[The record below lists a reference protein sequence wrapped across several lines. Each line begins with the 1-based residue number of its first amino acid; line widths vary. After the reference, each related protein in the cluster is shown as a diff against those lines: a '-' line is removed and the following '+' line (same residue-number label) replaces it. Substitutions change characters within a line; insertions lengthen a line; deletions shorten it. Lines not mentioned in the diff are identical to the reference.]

1 MGVRQEN
8 VSVARRVAELEQAI
22 IRQEL
27 ILIRTTFVV
36 MARGPEPDYK
46 TVAEVLAAAGEP
58 PNPVEVRRIPDLE
71 LLINPVSQA
80 RKLRHKLSPAGRS
93 SFDALKSRPG
103 VRVLDIEIRCHEAQ
117 LEAIRSTAPTTASYG
132 GNRAGKSM
140 ILVWRLF
147 RRWML
152 RGGRGKR
159 FWWVAP
165 VMKKA
170 ITEGLWVIAG
180 PMGLGGGVWPNE
192 VFASL
197 RPMSEEKKNPSLRM
211 IDGSTILFE
220 HGNFSDARN
229 LKSSNVTDAVVDEV
243 GAIKSLAV
251 WHQAQIRVS
260 QSGGSVAASTTRVY
274 GHWSHDEIALRAKEA
289 GEDLIRVM
297 QFDLFDNPFMSY
309 AAIWQL
315 FLNDKTLTRKQLE
328 KQVLPAED
336 KRAACMAL
344 VTRAKSLREH
354 FGVEVASSMLM
365 WTEWDNSLIYTSEHE
380 RHDKVH
386 IERAGKLRTLL
397 NITEAVMGREH
408 RRAYREGK
416 RFRVWAGFDPNVR
429 GHACVLEL
437 FGEGRTLEEAVA
449 NVSSWTVMVS
459 DEVQV
464 DGSTMAM
471 GEALFE
477 KTGACPL
484 YYDPHGA
491 PGHAARGTEHVGDA
505 EVLRRIGF
513 LAEPATGQDIRTGK
527 VPPLAQIPSRNV
539 MHILMT
545 ERRFLVHQRCVG
557 TIEAMT
563 KDRRKPDG
571 RMEKRSS
578 PDSPSDYWSGFSDSV
593 RYALWPIFGQTV
605 LEQEEQ
611 EE

>member
-1 MGVRQEN
+1 MGARQEN
-8 VSVARRVAELEQAI
+8 VSLARRVGDLETAI

-36 MARGPEPDYK
+36 MARGHEPEYR
-46 TVAEVLAAAGEP
+46 TVAEVLAAAGDP
-58 PNPVEVRRIPDLE
+58 PRPVELRRISDLE
-71 LLINPVSQA
+71 LLINPVSQV
-80 RKLRHKLSPAGRS
+80 RQLRHTLSPAGRTR
-93 SFDALKSRPG
+93 FDDLKSRPG

-147 RRWML
+147 RRWVL

-180 PMGLGGGVWPNE
+180 PMGLGGGVWPDE

-197 RPMSEEKKNPSLRM
+197 RPVSEEKKNPSLRM

-220 HGNFSDARN
+220 HGNFGDARN
-229 LKSSNVTDAVVDEV
+229 LKSANVTDAVVDEV
-243 GAIKSLAV
+243 GAIKSLSV

-260 QSGGSVAASTTRVY
+260 QSGGTVAASTTRVY
-274 GHWSHDEIALRAKEA
+274 GHWSHEEIALRAKEA
-289 GEDLIRVM
+289 GEDLIKVM
-297 QFDLFDNPFMSY
+297 NFDLFDNPFMSY

-328 KQVLPAED
+328 NQVLPAAD
-336 KRAACMAL
+336 KRAACMGL

-365 WTEWDNSLIYTSEHE
+365 WTEWDNSLIYASERE
-380 RHDKVH
+380 RHDRIH
-386 IERAGKLRTLL
+386 IERDGRRRALV
-397 NITEAVMGREH
+397 NITEQVLAREW
-408 RRAYREGK
+408 RRAYKEGR
-416 RFRVWAGFDPNVR
+416 RFRCWAGFDPNVR
-429 GHACVLEL
+429 GHAAVLEL
-437 FGEGRTLEEAVA
+437 FGEGRNVEEAVA
-449 NVSSWTVMVS
+449 NSSSWTVLVS

-491 PGHAARGTEHVGDA
+491 PGHTARGTEHVSDA
-505 EVLRRIGF
+505 EVLRKIGF
-513 LAEPATGQDIRTGK
+513 FAEPATGQDIRTGK

-539 MHILMT
+539 MHILMQQ
-545 ERRFLVHQRCVG
+545 RRFLVHQRCVG
-557 TIEAMT
+557 TIEAMNQ
-563 KDRRKPDG
+563 DRRKPDG
-571 RMEKRSS
+571 RMDKRSS
-578 PDSPSDYWSGFSDSV
+578 PDSPSDFLSGHSDAV
-593 RYALWPIFGQTV
+593 RYGLWPIFGRVV
-605 LEQEEQ
+605 LHEEND
-611 EE
+611 E